1 MRHIR
6 TLPRRFEGNLEAPQ
20 LIKRPPHRDDVP
32 LTGQYSIV
40 DDGLLLILCGEA
52 MGCSNRCE
60 GIEDSLSEATPLEML
75 EGRSFR
81 RRRGHA
87 AVCTKKGTP
96 HGVAAQPGESL
107 PSTCLRWGRHQTVS
121 EDPMLTRSSLA
132 HRPHFTRRLLA
143 PALALTAALAPAT
156 ALASGG
162 GVGELPPMWML
173 SFFVIMLLSI
183 AVLPLT
189 RLEHWW
195 HRNENK
201 LKVGAVLAAYPL
213 IWVTFITHNYTAL
226 WHVIEEYVSF
236 IVLLGTLF
244 YVSGG
249 ILLKGDLRATPGT
262 NLKFLLFGTSIAS
275 IIGTTGASMLLI
287 RPLLRTNHERRYK
300 VHIVIFFIF
309 LVSNIGGSLLPIGDP
324 PLFLGYLRGVPFLWT
339 LSLWPQMLVVCAILL
354 TAFYLLDR
362 HFWRRESAKVKEFDA
377 NTVEPLT
384 IEGKS
389 NIIWLLGIVLC
400 VALIKPEYGLFLREA
415 AMIGCAVASKA
426 MTQATIRE
434 KNRFSWF
441 PILEVAALFIGIFL
455 TMIPAQILLSARGG
469 ELGVDSPAKFFWV
482 TGLLSS
488 VLDNAPTYVVFF
500 ETAKGMVEHGQ
511 LSGALVSDVI
521 TIPVVILQAISVGAV
536 FMGANTY
543 IGNGPN
549 FMVKAIAEEQKI
561 EMPSFFGY
569 MKWSGLVLMPCFVLV
584 SLLFFT
590 GG

>member
-1 MRHIR
+1 MH
-6 TLPRRFEGNLEAPQ
+6 
-20 LIKRPPHRDDVP
+20 
-32 LTGQYSIV
+32 S
-40 DDGLLLILCGEA
+40 
-52 MGCSNRCE
+52 
-60 GIEDSLSEATPLEML
+60 
-75 EGRSFR
+75 
-81 RRRGHA
+81 
-87 AVCTKKGTP
+87 
-96 HGVAAQPGESL
+96 
-107 PSTCLRWGRHQTVS
+107 
-121 EDPMLTRSSLA
+121 RSSLA
-132 HRPHFTRRLLA
+132 PRPQTTHRRVL
-143 PALALTAALAPAT
+143 PALAGLMAFAPAT

-162 GVGELPPMWML
+162 GSGELPPMWML
-173 SFFVIMLLSI
+173 TFFVVMLLSI

-195 HRNENK
+195 HKNENK
-201 LKVGAVLAAYPL
+201 LKVGMALAAYPL
-213 IWVTFITHNYTAL
+213 VWVTLISHNYSAL
-226 WHVIEEYVSF
+226 WHVLEEYVSF

-249 ILLKGDLRATPGT
+249 ILLKGDLKATPET

-275 IIGTTGASMLLI
+275 LIGTTGASMLLI
-287 RPLLRTNHERRYK
+287 RPLLRTNQQRRYK

-339 LSLWPQMLVVCAILL
+339 LSLWKEMLTVCVILL

-362 HFWRRESAKVKEFDA
+362 HFWRRESDKVKQLDA
-377 NTVEPLT
+377 GAVEPLAV
-384 IEGKS
+384 EGKA
-389 NIIWLLGIVLC
+389 NVIWLIGIVLC

-415 AMIGCAVASKA
+415 AMIGCAAASKF
-426 MTQATIRE
+426 TTKGDIRE
-434 KNRFSWF
+434 RNRFSWF

-455 TMIPAQILLSARGG
+455 TMIPAQMLLSARGG
-469 ELGVDSPAKFFWV
+469 ELGVDTPAKFFWV

-488 VLDNAPTYVVFF
+488 FLDNAPTYVVFF

-511 LSGALVSDVI
+511 LGGELVSDTITVPVI
-521 TIPVVILQAISVGAV
+521 VLQAISVGAV

-569 MKWSGLVLMPCFVLV
+569 MKWSGLVLIPCFILV
-584 SLLFFT
+584 SVLFF
-590 GG
+590 

>member
-1 MRHIR
+1 M
-6 TLPRRFEGNLEAPQ
+6 
-20 LIKRPPHRDDVP
+20 
-32 LTGQYSIV
+32 
-40 DDGLLLILCGEA
+40 
-52 MGCSNRCE
+52 
-60 GIEDSLSEATPLEML
+60 LS
-75 EGRSFR
+75 
-81 RRRGHA
+81 
-87 AVCTKKGTP
+87 
-96 HGVAAQPGESL
+96 
-107 PSTCLRWGRHQTVS
+107 
-121 EDPMLTRSSLA
+121 RSSLA
-132 HRPHFTRRLLA
+132 HRPHFNRRLLA
-143 PALALTAALAPAT
+143 PALCMTAALTPTT
-156 ALASGG
+156 AFASGG
-162 GVGELPPMWML
+162 GGGELPPVWML
-173 SFFVIMLLSI
+173 SFFIIMLLSI

-195 HRNENK
+195 HKNENK

-213 IWVTFITHNYTAL
+213 VWVTFISHNYTAL

-262 NLKFLLFGTSIAS
+262 NFKFLLLGTSIAS

-339 LSLWPQMLVVCAILL
+339 LSLWPEMLTVCVILL

-362 HFWRRESAKVKEFDA
+362 HFWKRESDKVKEFDA
-377 NTVEPLT
+377 NTVEPIT

-389 NIIWLLGIVLC
+389 NAIWLLGIVFC

-415 AMIGCAVASKA
+415 AMIGCAVASKF
-426 MTQATIRE
+426 MTQADIRE

-455 TMIPAQILLSARGG
+455 TMIPAQMLLSARGG
-469 ELGVDSPAKFFWV
+469 ELGVDTPAKFFWV

-511 LSGALVSDVI
+511 LRGELVSDVI
-521 TIPVVILQAISVGAV
+521 RIPVVVLQAISVGAV

-569 MKWSGLVLMPCFVLV
+569 MKWSGLVLMPCFVVV
-584 SLLFFT
+584 SLLFFS